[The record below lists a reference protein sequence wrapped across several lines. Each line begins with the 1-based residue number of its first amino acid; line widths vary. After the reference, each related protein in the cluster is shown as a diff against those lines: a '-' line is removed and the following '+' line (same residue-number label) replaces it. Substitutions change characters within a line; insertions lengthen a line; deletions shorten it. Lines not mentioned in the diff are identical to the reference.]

1 MESSKALPIPVGPP
15 LGMVEN
21 KGDFLEQEALHRT
34 ALGSLLTFESKEFQ
48 QLWIDYRDH
57 ERVATPSRDRGE
69 GS

>member
-1 MESSKALPIPVGPP
+1 
-15 LGMVEN
+15 MVEN